1 MHELSIAQNIIEI
14 VHQYVPE
21 DELENVEK
29 VCIKIGEVAGIV
41 TESLRFGYSALISGT
56 PLKNS
61 SLEIENI
68 PFIIKCSKC
77 GSECSSSSGIT
88 ICSVCGSNETK
99 ILSGLEMQIT
109 EVLLSETQE
118 VT

>member
-1 MHELSIAQNIIEI
+1 MHELSIAQNIIDI

-21 DELENVEK
+21 NELENVDK

-41 TESLRFGYSALISGT
+41 TDSLCFGYSALISDT

-68 PFIIKCSKC
+68 PFIISCSKC
-77 GSECSSSSGIT
+77 GSESTGNSGIT
-88 ICSVCGSNETK
+88 VCSVCGSYDTK
-99 ILSGLEMQIT
+99 IISGLEMQIT
-109 EVLLSETQE
+109 EVLLNETEE

>member
-21 DELENVEK
+21 NELENVDK
-29 VCIKIGEVAGIV
+29 VCIRIGEVAGIV
-41 TESLRFGYSALISGT
+41 TESLRFGYSALISDT
-56 PLKNS
+56 PLQKS
-61 SLEIENI
+61 TLEIEDI
-68 PFIIKCSKC
+68 PFKIKCSIC

-88 ICSVCGSNETK
+88 VCSVCGSSETK
-99 ILSGLEMQIT
+99 IISGLEMQIT
-109 EVLLSETQE
+109 EVLLNETEE

>member
-21 DELENVEK
+21 NELENVEK

-41 TESLRFGYSALISGT
+41 TESLRFGYSALISDT

-77 GSECSSSSGIT
+77 GNECNSNSGIT
-88 ICSVCGSNETK
+88 VCNICGSSETK
-99 ILSGLEMQIT
+99 IISGLEMHIT
-109 EVLLSETQE
+109 EVLLNETEE
-118 VT
+118 VI